1 MNQVR
6 ILQAVGIAVLCLFLG
21 GIVIGIILVSK
32 GIPTLKITNQII
44 FMYFLPVLIIVQFV
58 IGFWLG
64 RKVGGS
70 WMPLLGHVYLTNI
83 VLFLVNVIIGVI
95 SGQSAF
101 WLAAF
106 TPIVALVLSILS
118 YPVALLAR
126 RK

>member
-6 ILQAVGIAVLCLFLG
+6 ILQAVGIAVLCLMLG
-21 GIVIGIILVSK
+21 GFIIGIILANK
-32 GIPTLKITNQII
+32 GISTLTITTQII
-44 FMYFLPVLIIVQFV
+44 FTYFLPVFILVQFV

-83 VLFLVNVIIGVI
+83 VLFLVNVIFGVI
-95 SGQSAF
+95 AGQSAF

-106 TPIVALVLSILS
+106 TPIAAIVLSIPS